1 MISYPYMQF
10 ENLLPSGFLLAS
22 DRNSTLP
29 YSSKQRKCTGLCIGN
44 SAGLIQG
51 LIASS
56 GMCFSLSHLLSAL
69 LSVWA
74 SFSIRLCPECSSSL
88 TQMTKF
94 AILQRKQTL
103 CSDEHINL
111 YKRSLVSC
119 PCASSRGRNV
129 SKGDKVSS
137 QQKKG

>member
-1 MISYPYMQF
+1 M
-10 ENLLPSGFLLAS
+10 PSGFLLAS
-22 DRNSTLP
+22 DRNSTLT

-51 LIASS
+51 LIASA

-74 SFSIRLCPECSSSL
+74 SFSIRLCPECNSSL

-94 AILQRKQTL
+94 AILQRKPSF
-103 CSDEHINL
+103 CSEEHINL
-111 YKRSLVSC
+111 RKRSLVSC

-129 SKGDKVSS
+129 SKGDKASS
-137 QQKKG
+137 Q